1 MRSRL
6 PVTLAVA
13 AVATAATFALG
24 TATVLAQIEGG
35 DRGVAAIDSSNDFE
49 VTGVEVNVTG
59 PNAEAARLAGWREAQ
74 RKGFVQLSRR
84 LGAGGGLVADGVL
97 DSIVSSIVIDQEQ
110 IGPTRYV
117 ARLGV
122 LFDRDRTAGLLGIA
136 SYVARSRPLV
146 VVPVVWSTGVGTAFE
161 QRTAWQE
168 AWARYRTGSSEVDY
182 IRPVGNGPD
191 PLLLN
196 VGQSQRPDRRWWRTV
211 LDQYGGDDVLL
222 PTARLYRRWPGGPV
236 VGVFEARHGPDNRLI
251 ARFALRVSAASG
263 LPKLLDAAV
272 ARMDTAY
279 QSALR
284 GGYLRPDPGLTY
296 TPPET
301 ALTADLLPT
310 EDPLEGTDLGA
321 LPAITSTITVQYD
334 SPGVSAVS
342 GTEGAVRSITGVSSA
357 STVSLALGGISAMSV
372 TYGGTPE
379 AFRAALEARGWQ
391 VFGSGATLRIRRAP
405 QLLPPD
411 LQAENATAG

>member
-1 MRSRL
+1 MRFRHL
-6 PVTLAVA
+6 RTFRVT
-13 AVATAATFALG
+13 AVATAATLALG

-49 VTGVEVNVTG
+49 VTGIQVNVTG
-59 PNAEAARLAGWREAQ
+59 PSAEAARLAGWREAQ
-74 RKGFVQLSRR
+74 RKGFVQLSQR

-97 DSIVSSIVIDQEQ
+97 DSIVSSIVVDYEQ

-146 VVPVVWSTGVGTAFE
+146 VVPIVWSTGVGTAFE

-182 IRPVGNGPD
+182 IRPAGTGPD

-211 LDQYGGDDVLL
+211 IDQYGGDDVLL

-236 VGVFEARHGPDNRLI
+236 VGVFEARQGPDNRLI
-251 ARFALRVSAASG
+251 SQFALRVSASSG
-263 LPKLLDAAV
+263 LPALLDAAV
-272 ARMDTAY
+272 KRMDTIY
-279 QSALR
+279 QDALR

-296 TPPET
+296 IPPPT
-301 ALTADLLPT
+301 ALTSDLLPI
-310 EDPLEGTDLGA
+310 EDPLSEPELTGVPT
-321 LPAITSTITVQYD
+321 IISTVTVQYD
-334 SPGVSAVS
+334 SPGVAAVS
-342 GTEGAVRSITGVSSA
+342 SAEGAVRAIPGVSSA

-372 TYGGTPE
+372 TYGGSAD

-391 VFGSGATLRIRRAP
+391 VFGSGTTLRIRRAP

-411 LQAENATAG
+411 LQSDNATAG